1 MIRSRDHPSKPSSSR
16 SNPKLL
22 SFFLQSFVMLF
33 VITLFFLFLGI
44 ASIFIL
50 HICIASQTIHRRRHH
65 RHRSVVVDDDFDAF
79 FSDSTDRGLSTD
91 DILKLPS
98 FNYGSVVNS
107 VSTRDC
113 AVCLDGF
120 RDGENFRVLPIC
132 KHVFHA
138 TCIDVW
144 LNKSPACPICR
155 ARVLEL

>member
-1 MIRSRDHPSKPSSSR
+1 MIRSKDHPSKPSSSSR

-50 HICIASQTIHRRRHH
+50 HICIASQTIHRRRLH
-65 RHRSVVVDDDFDAF
+65 R
-79 FSDSTDRGLSTD
+79 LSTD
-91 DILKLPS
+91 DILQLMS
-98 FNYGSVVNS
+98 FNYGSVVKS

-120 RDGENFRVLPIC
+120 RDGENFRVLALMPLALMFGSINSLFC
-132 KHVFHA
+132 FLLQFRL
-138 TCIDVW
+138 I
-144 LNKSPACPICR
+144 L
-155 ARVLEL
+155 